1 MSLGGSAQLAA
12 NRRGIF
18 AMTGAMAAFIVN
30 DALIKVVSRSLP
42 AGQMIFVRGMVVV
55 ALILAVAHATGA
67 TARLGDLAR
76 RRVAL
81 RGIIDA
87 SATTLYLASLVHLPI
102 ANATAINLAAPLFMT
117 LFAMLFMNEKVGPAG
132 ALAVLA
138 GFVGVLL
145 VIQPRAAG
153 FNAWALV
160 CLAATLLHAVRD
172 LMTRRIAAG
181 VPSILIALASA
192 IAACVIAGIYS
203 MVEGWRPF
211 GLIEAALLGAAAVA
225 VATGYYFI
233 IASFRLGDVAV
244 IAPFRYSA
252 LLFALLLG
260 YVVWGDVPNPL
271 AWCGIGLVIGAGLFV
286 IVAERRRANAVAP
299 P

>member
-138 GFVGVLL
+138 GLD
-145 VIQPRAAG
+145 RK
-153 FNAWALV
+153 
-160 CLAATLLHAVRD
+160 
-172 LMTRRIAAG
+172 
-181 VPSILIALASA
+181 S
-192 IAACVIAGIYS
+192 
-203 MVEGWRPF
+203 
-211 GLIEAALLGAAAVA
+211 
-225 VATGYYFI
+225 
-233 IASFRLGDVAV
+233 
-244 IAPFRYSA
+244 
-252 LLFALLLG
+252 
-260 YVVWGDVPNPL
+260 VV
-271 AWCGIGLVIGAGLFV
+271 
-286 IVAERRRANAVAP
+286 
-299 P
+299 